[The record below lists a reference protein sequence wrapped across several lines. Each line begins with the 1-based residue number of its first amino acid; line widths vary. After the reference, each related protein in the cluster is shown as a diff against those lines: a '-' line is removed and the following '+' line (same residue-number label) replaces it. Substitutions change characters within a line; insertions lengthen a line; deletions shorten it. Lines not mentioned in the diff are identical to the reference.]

1 MNWWEHVNPFTYL
14 GNAAG
19 KVIADGWTTAMLALW
34 NAGLW
39 LLKLVLGIEDAFLTP
54 QVSQDGPMSGVY
66 PSTFWVAAA
75 LVLVLLMVQLGV
87 AAVRRDGQSLARV
100 LIGAAQ
106 FGAVWVLWVG
116 YAVAVLA
123 AAGGL
128 TDALMQSLLGVD
140 ALSAWQPWTGFSTSD
155 ITDGTI
161 ATVLGVMGF
170 VLVFAAIS
178 HLLIMLARAAALL
191 VLAATNP
198 IAAAGLV
205 WEGGRGWFWRSLRWF
220 HAAAFAPVLMMLMLG
235 VGVQVTSHVAMGY
248 TDSLQTAVGTALPG
262 VLLIL
267 VGCFAPLALFKM
279 LAFVDPGTSSGAAMR
294 AGLQAQG
301 GVRGLLT
308 GGGEASGDAASSSDA
323 TGRSQGEASTEAA
336 TSERLTTSAGG
347 FISKLGGAGQALAT
361 GADFAQGLG
370 TRAGAVGAD
379 ITNQMGVGHNTYL
392 PDTPSSQ
399 SNSGGKGRG
408 GQRGGRGGPGPDPD
422 DVPNINGAG
431 PNPAGPAGMDTP
443 AAGGGGSGS
452 AAGSAAAGGQAASV
466 PIVPV

>member
-1 MNWWEHVNPFTYL
+1 
-14 GNAAG
+14 
-19 KVIADGWTTAMLALW
+19 MLALW

-54 QVSQDGPMSGVY
+54 DVSQDGPMSGVY

-235 VGVQVTSHVAMGY
+235 VGVQVTSHVALGY

-294 AGLQAQG
+294 AGLDAQG
-301 GVRGLLT
+301 GIRGLLT
-308 GGGEASGDAASSSDA
+308 GGGGDATGDAASSSDA

-336 TSERLTTSAGG
+336 TSERATKSAGG

-361 GADFAQGLG
+361 GVDFAQGLG

-399 SNSGGKGRG
+399 PNSGGKRRG
-408 GQRGGRGGPGPDPD
+408 GS
-422 DVPNINGAG
+422 VVVGAG
-431 PNPAGPAGMDTP
+431 PAQTRTTSPTSTAPVPNPATPAGMDTP

-452 AAGSAAAGGQAASV
+452 AAGAAAAGGEAASV

>member
-1 MNWWEHVNPFTYL
+1 
-14 GNAAG
+14 
-19 KVIADGWTTAMLALW
+19 MLALW

-54 QVSQDGPMSGVY
+54 DVSQDGPMSGVY

-191 VLAATNP
+191 VLAATTP

-235 VGVQVTSHVAMGY
+235 VGVQVTSHVALGY
-248 TDSLQTAVGTALPG
+248 TDSLQTGG
-262 VLLIL
+262 RHR
-267 VGCFAPLALFKM
+267 LAGG
-279 LAFVDPGTSSGAAMR
+279 AADPGGLLRPAGPVQDAGVHRPGHQLRRGDARRPGR
-294 AGLQAQG
+294 AGRHPRAAHRR
-301 GVRGLLT
+301 RGDAT
-308 GGGEASGDAASSSDA
+308 GDAASSSDA

-336 TSERLTTSAGG
+336 TSERATKSAGG

-361 GADFAQGLG
+361 GVDFAQGLG

-392 PDTPSSQ
+392 PDTPSAQ
-399 SNSGGKGRG
+399 SNSGGKRRG
-408 GQRGGRGGPGPDPD
+408 GQRGGRGGPGPDPH
-422 DVPNINGAG
+422 DVPDINGAG
-431 PNPAGPAGMDTP
+431 PNPATPAGMDTP

-452 AAGSAAAGGQAASV
+452 AAGAAAAGGEAASV